1 MDFLEMLL
9 EPIAELAFGFFVEG
23 FGSVKDGEWPDSKCR
38 VQTLFG
44 NNVWWAS

>member
-9 EPIAELAFGFFVEG
+9 EPIAELAFGFFVEA
-23 FGSVKDGEWPDSKCR
+23 FSSAKDGEWPDSKCR